1 MFDAQAGA
9 VDEADFR
16 ALYDAASP
24 PLHAYLLHVCR
35 RPDVADDL
43 LQETYCRYLMR
54 RRPVMD
60 ASQTRSWLFRIATN
74 LLHDR
79 GRSRIDAFVP
89 EFPSEALRPTSKPAS
104 TSAPPCASSNHASA
118 SCYGSPTSKV

>member
-1 MFDAQAGA
+1 MGTRSGVKAYVKAWKELLASRASCSDAQAGA

-16 ALYDAASP
+16 ALYDATSP
-24 PLHAYLLHVCR
+24 PLRAYLLHVCR

-60 ASQTRSWLFRIATN
+60 ESQTRSWLFRIATN
-74 LLHDR
+74 LIHDR
-79 GRSRIDAFVP
+79 GRSRIDAICP
-89 EFPSEALRPTSKPAS
+89 GDSRAWRRAQPRS
-104 TSAPPCASSNHASA
+104 PP
-118 SCYGSPTSKV
+118 